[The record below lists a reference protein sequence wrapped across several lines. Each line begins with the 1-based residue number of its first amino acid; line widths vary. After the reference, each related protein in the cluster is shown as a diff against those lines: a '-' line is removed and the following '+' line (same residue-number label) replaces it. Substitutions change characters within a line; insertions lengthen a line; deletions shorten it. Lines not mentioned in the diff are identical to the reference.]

1 MAKYG
6 FAINLHRCVG
16 CRTCVIACKMENQIP
31 AGVSRIEVYNGEGGT
46 VYDRPTGVYPNL
58 EYKWVPTPCQQCD
71 NAPCIAACP
80 IGASYKAENGIVM
93 IDKEK
98 CIGCDMCISS
108 CPYNARFHNEITNK
122 VDKCDMCIHRKQD
135 GLKTMCELCC
145 PCHAITTGDLE
156 DPESAISK
164 ILKEHET
171 WVEKEDAG
179 TLPNVFY
186 YRA

>member
-80 IGASYKAENGIVM
+80 
-93 IDKEK
+93 
-98 CIGCDMCISS
+98 
-108 CPYNARFHNEITNK
+108 YNARFHNEITNK
-122 VDKCDMCIHRKQD
+122 VDKCDMCVHRKQD

-145 PCHAITTGDLE
+145 PCRAITTGDLE

-171 WVEKEDAG
+171 WVEKADAG